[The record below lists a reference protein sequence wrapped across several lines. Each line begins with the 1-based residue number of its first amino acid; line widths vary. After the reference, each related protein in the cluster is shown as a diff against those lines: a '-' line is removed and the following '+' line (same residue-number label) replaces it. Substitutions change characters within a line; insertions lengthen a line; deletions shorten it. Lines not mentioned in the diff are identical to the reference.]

1 MPLLVVVVA
10 FRPLQQGDVLGAV
23 DLGGVGDGGQGVL
36 HGLLQPCAAEE
47 DAVGPFQGLHVLYG
61 KGVVVEAADGLVDHQ
76 GEGDV
81 LCPPGDLGGK
91 EVDGVGGGHQ
101 VQGAVVLGGRLPG
114 PAGGQ
119 EQAEGQQQG
128 QAFARHRRA
137 SFHGKVSE
145 TIYYTAEGEVCKT
158 KQRPEDKILPK
169 GSKTVQRTDSIWRPL
184 CGWGEGEAAYPGS
197 QSNP

>member
-1 MPLLVVVVA
+1 MGWSIIRVRVT
-10 FRPLQQGDVLGAV
+10 FS
-23 DLGGVGDGGQGVL
+23 
-36 HGLLQPCAAEE
+36 AAS
-47 DAVGPFQGLHVLYG
+47 
-61 KGVVVEAADGLVDHQ
+61 
-76 GEGDV
+76 
-81 LCPPGDLGGK
+81 DLGGK
-91 EVDGVGGGHQ
+91 EVDRVGGGHQ
-101 VQGAVVLGGRLPG
+101 VQGAVVLGGLLPG

-137 SFHGKVSE
+137 SFRSKVSK
-145 TIYYTAEGEVCKT
+145 TIYYTAEREVCKT
-158 KQRPEDKILPK
+158 KQTAGRDKILPK